1 LGRRRTHL
9 WRQTTYIFENWADN
23 KVDVYSIQKT
33 SGNYNA
39 ILESSYNANGLIT
52 GAETSANEK
61 VIYLT
66 GYSSSA
72 APFLYTIHSI
82 PNNIRCV
89 FWSNLRKISN
99 IVPLGNQIEARF

>member
-1 LGRRRTHL
+1 MFTH
-9 WRQTTYIFENWADN
+9 
-23 KVDVYSIQKT
+23 SKT

-39 ILESSYNANGLIT
+39 IFRESSYNANGLIT

-72 APFLYTIHSI
+72 AHFIYYT
-82 PNNIRCV
+82 
-89 FWSNLRKISN
+89 
-99 IVPLGNQIEARF
+99 

>member
-1 LGRRRTHL
+1 MFTH
-9 WRQTTYIFENWADN
+9 
-23 KVDVYSIQKT
+23 SKT

-72 APFLYTIHSI
+72 APF
-82 PNNIRCV
+82 
-89 FWSNLRKISN
+89 
-99 IVPLGNQIEARF
+99 

>member
-1 LGRRRTHL
+1 MFTP
-9 WRQTTYIFENWADN
+9 F
-23 KVDVYSIQKT
+23 QKT

-72 APFLYTIHSI
+72 VFIYYT
-82 PNNIRCV
+82 
-89 FWSNLRKISN
+89 
-99 IVPLGNQIEARF
+99 

>member
-1 LGRRRTHL
+1 MFTPF
-9 WRQTTYIFENWADN
+9 Q
-23 KVDVYSIQKT
+23 T

-72 APFLYTIHSI
+72 APFFIYYSI
-82 PNNIRCV
+82 PNNSLDV
-89 FWSNLRKISN
+89 FS
-99 IVPLGNQIEARF
+99 E

>member
-1 LGRRRTHL
+1 MFTP
-9 WRQTTYIFENWADN
+9 F
-23 KVDVYSIQKT
+23 QKT
-33 SGNYNA
+33 SNYNA

-72 APFLYTIHSI
+72 APFIYIHSI
-82 PNNIRCV
+82 P
-89 FWSNLRKISN
+89 
-99 IVPLGNQIEARF
+99 

>member
-1 LGRRRTHL
+1 M
-9 WRQTTYIFENWADN
+9 FPF
-23 KVDVYSIQKT
+23 QKT

-52 GAETSANEK
+52 AETSANEK

-72 APFLYTIHSI
+72 APFYILYIASPI
-82 PNNIRCV
+82 I
-89 FWSNLRKISN
+89 
-99 IVPLGNQIEARF
+99 A

>member
-1 LGRRRTHL
+1 LTP
-9 WRQTTYIFENWADN
+9 F
-23 KVDVYSIQKT
+23 QKT

-72 APFLYTIHSI
+72 APFYILYIASPIIADVFSGVISENIKHCSI
-82 PNNIRCV
+82 
-89 FWSNLRKISN
+89 
-99 IVPLGNQIEARF
+99 G